1 MANDSFNELNQR
13 MLAIQSAAQGNG
25 APKPFLGILPD
36 ANCGAGL
43 SVQTC
48 GIGQNPMVRF
58 GGTGNPNGLLS
69 KFTKALGFN
78 SQDLIADF
86 QKCAGRASEN
96 YAGPIRSG
104 LPAGGGGDGP
114 AIG

>member
-1 MANDSFNELNQR
+1 MADFNQINAE
-13 MLAIQSAAQGNG
+13 MIATMAARSNG
-25 APKPFLGILPD
+25 APGAILGLAIFRD
-36 ANCGAGL
+36 VNIQVL
-43 SVQTC
+43 SMQTC